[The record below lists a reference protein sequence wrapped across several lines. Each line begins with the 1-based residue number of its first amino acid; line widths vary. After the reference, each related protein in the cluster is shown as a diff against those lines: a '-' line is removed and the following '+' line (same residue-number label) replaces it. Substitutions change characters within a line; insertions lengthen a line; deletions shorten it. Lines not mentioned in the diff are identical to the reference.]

1 MTEFDTTILQPV
13 GSQSKPSQEWSDWP
27 VTVEYDFDD
36 GVTILG
42 VRDEKPFMTKPE
54 MNASHNYYPKDLT
67 KEQIGWVELACIENQ
82 EKLDYLSEKL
92 NEHIKF
98 RSQRFRGE

>member
-1 MTEFDTTILQPV
+1 MTEFNTTILQPV

-36 GVTILG
+36 GVEILG

-67 KEQIGWVELACIENQ
+67 NEQIGWVELACIENQ
-82 EKLDYLSEKL
+82 DRLDDIKQERTEYF
-92 NEHIKF
+92 KF
-98 RSQRFRGE
+98 RSQRFGGQ